1 MSEKNDLYG
10 IVRELSTSNGPVKYY
25 SLTEL
30 QKQGHSISKLPYSI
44 RILVE
49 NALSNYDGFA
59 ITKENV
65 DTVLSWSPKPADNK
79 IPIIPALNMM

>member
-44 RILVE
+44 RITGGKCPEQL
-49 NALSNYDGFA
+49 
-59 ITKENV
+59 
-65 DTVLSWSPKPADNK
+65 
-79 IPIIPALNMM
+79 